1 MQWPGRDHG
10 LQNYDHAGP
19 TCQGYVATAMRACG
33 GQRKP
38 DCCNTAPKRARY
50 IVIAVVL
57 LLALGL
63 AAAGGAFREPAPG
76 QLPEGTATTR

>member
-1 MQWPGRDHG
+1 M
-10 LQNYDHAGP
+10 
-19 TCQGYVATAMRACG
+19 
-33 GQRKP
+33 P

-63 AAAGGAFREPAPG
+63 AAAGGAFREVAPG
-76 QLPEGTATTR
+76 QPPEGTATTR

>member
-1 MQWPGRDHG
+1 M
-10 LQNYDHAGP
+10 
-19 TCQGYVATAMRACG
+19 
-33 GQRKP
+33 P

-63 AAAGGAFREPAPG
+63 AAAGGAFLEPAPG

>member
-1 MQWPGRDHG
+1 M
-10 LQNYDHAGP
+10 
-19 TCQGYVATAMRACG
+19 
-33 GQRKP
+33 P

-63 AAAGGAFREPAPG
+63 AVAGGAFREPVPG